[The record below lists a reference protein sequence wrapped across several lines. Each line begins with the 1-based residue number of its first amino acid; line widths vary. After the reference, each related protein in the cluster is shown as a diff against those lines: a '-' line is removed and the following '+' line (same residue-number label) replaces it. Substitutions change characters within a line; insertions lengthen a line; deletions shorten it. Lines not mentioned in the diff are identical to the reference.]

1 MRACLCFSISKIEF
15 PKVLVKVIPMKAI
28 IQIAKPIAIKTNPI
42 KSRLARISP
51 TKPTPWAKTFFKGV
65 DRLREALG
73 DTKLA

>member
-1 MRACLCFSISKIEF
+1 
-15 PKVLVKVIPMKAI
+15 MKTI